1 MKFDSSLKRVL
12 PLLLLIV
19 LFAGRGFSVRAEEE
33 TEKSPADILVIY
45 PSSMNIRNGAD
56 NLSALAQVITSLGY
70 TADFA
75 DMESGRA
82 EVWKYAHMIFL
93 NCEDVERDSYSLAD
107 GFSGQ
112 MMVLGSADHFRSLG
126 LSVEETN
133 AERAETTYAF
143 PDSTVFHAN
152 IRIDHPGSFEH
163 ADYTRGWVQT
173 SDGTSPLVSG
183 EKKNRYIAIMDYTSE
198 FAKAVLTQEIAN
210 WLWPYESRMHV
221 YTEYVVLDEVYPFED
236 PYRLREFVDYMV
248 EKKMSFVI
256 SVMPIYQNQDY
267 PAMQQFCE
275 VLRFAQANGGSI
287 VLHAPIVQ
295 NGINAEEL
303 SMKLTEAACSY
314 FENEVYPIAL
324 EIPSEWIFREDL
336 IPLIGRNRTVLFSD
350 NDAYA
355 NHSPAEYS
363 LQNFI
368 SLGNL
373 KIFPAIRLED
383 TGVSHLSVNSTAV
396 YLNLA
401 EMEDEEIYK
410 EIDAAKNAPIPM
422 QSLWDS
428 EQALFFDEGN
438 VLYWNRSSL
447 LINGEQKFLD
457 YEPKEYDSQ
466 HDYQRNV
473 YYRFVAN
480 IRNQNYFL
488 IGISLVIVILFLV
501 MGYYSRRQMH
511 RRFLVPVK
519 KSGKGK
525 EKDDVGG

>member
-1 MKFDSSLKRVL
+1 M
-12 PLLLLIV
+12 
-19 LFAGRGFSVRAEEE
+19 
-33 TEKSPADILVIY
+33 
-45 PSSMNIRNGAD
+45 
-56 NLSALAQVITSLGY
+56 
-70 TADFA
+70 
-75 DMESGRA
+75 
-82 EVWKYAHMIFL
+82 
-93 NCEDVERDSYSLAD
+93 
-107 GFSGQ
+107 
-112 MMVLGSADHFRSLG
+112 
-126 LSVEETN
+126 
-133 AERAETTYAF
+133 
-143 PDSTVFHAN
+143 
-152 IRIDHPGSFEH
+152 
-163 ADYTRGWVQT
+163 
-173 SDGTSPLVSG
+173 PLVSG
-183 EKKNRYIAIMDYTSE
+183 EKKNRYIAITDYTTA

-295 NGINAEEL
+295 NGIVLEEL
-303 SMKLTEAACSY
+303 SQKLTEGTLSY
-314 FENEVYPIAL
+314 FENEVYPIAV

-336 IPLIGRNRTVLFSD
+336 IPLIGRYRTVLFSD
-350 NDAYA
+350 TDAFEK
-355 NHSPAEYS
+355 HSPAEYS

-368 SLGNL
+368 SLGNQ

-383 TGVSHLSVNSTAV
+383 TGVSHLTVNSTAV
-396 YLNLA
+396 YLKLS
-401 EMEDEEIYK
+401 EMEDEEIFK
-410 EIDAAKNAPIPM
+410 GIDAAKNAPIPM
-422 QSLWDS
+422 QNLWDAN
-428 EQALFFDEGN
+428 Q
-438 VLYWNRSSL
+438 VLYLDGGNLLSWDKSSL
-447 LINGEQKFLD
+447 LVNGEQKFLD
-457 YEPKEYDSQ
+457 YEPKEYDSH

-501 MGYYSRRQMH
+501 MGYYSRQQMH

-525 EKDDVGG
+525 EKDDVSG